1 MAVVLVGR
9 IVDIRHESWQSMP
22 AALKAAVR
30 QGLWHNF
37 THETDPELVRKL
49 SHAVARASEGWKDL
63 VAASIGLLGSTND
76 QARQVGVFFLLEQMS
91 EYSDELKSDP
101 GRLLPV
107 FQAALVDDMTLPVRC
122 GALKALL
129 SLLNHIETRAAVIN
143 GGVSSTKGGKGSA
156 VEGLSPLAGLAVGS
170 VGRVLE
176 GYGQGQVSANEA
188 QKVLELLV
196 DTMEVAS
203 KFFTA
208 QIEGILQFMMAL
220 GAKAGEREGG
230 EENEEEKAA
239 LLGLKCA
246 AVEVLLVCCK
256 ECPGTVRKVHGFPQ
270 AFLTLCMTLGATASF
285 SGDVAAWGRKMDFE
299 PEGESPEGSSH
310 EEGAEQESVAA
321 AAIYR
326 LMQTLGGKT
335 MLPIA
340 MILVPEWLGT
350 AGPEHWAQRRMSLL
364 VVEALVDYCPK
375 AIKPSYGQMLKTA
388 VDFTQDAHPRVAA
401 EAFHLVNILCAKFP
415 ELVPQGT
422 YLQFTLPALHAIIG
436 DSSRYLRLRGI
447 AVRTLAVLLSA
458 CEERLPAST
467 LTPYM
472 GPLLTALISCLQS
485 DMPPELQETTLDAVA
500 AMATVAQGGFV
511 THYQG
516 VMGGLKG
523 ILSSSSSSAAAT
535 GQAGNLRDKAIE
547 CVGILGSA
555 VGRRDK
561 GEGANFATDATE
573 VMQMLVGQLQGAVPG
588 QVSFERLGPAT
599 GVVCAALGDLFL
611 PFVPTL
617 VGLLAQTTK
626 LDLGFAVQDVGEE
639 VEEGVTAAEDG
650 KVMASVVD
658 LKGMGGKKLIT
669 INTYAVQEVEAALD
683 TLDKYARVLGANFVE
698 PAEALLPLLGPLIK
712 CPHSDVRSSAA
723 LCAAA
728 AFDCIVEAVKAGQR
742 DAATAAQPLLLQILP
757 VLVDQMDKERQPES
771 RQYLAQAIRD
781 VLRAC
786 AESGGVDEAT
796 GMLALPVTKLC
807 HAECMAVAVKV
818 RESMLQSL
826 IRRSEI
832 EQQFEADDEMEDEDY
847 DALLEAVGEEAAM
860 MSDLTDCMGYLIK
873 AEREAFIPIFD
884 AHVVPILQALL
895 SPPGPGKKN
904 PATLTAV
911 SVCLFD
917 DMIEYASP
925 ASHKYL
931 PTFLPLLSAA
941 LERAM
946 PPDTNTAGGKKIG
959 NEESEEG
966 EDEEGDL
973 AVLRQACVYGVT
985 QICKHAPD
993 CLDKAL
999 VSFNLLPRLIALLR
1013 WPHRMEEVHR
1023 GPTENVV
1030 SALLSICQG
1039 ALTSRL
1045 QEPAKLVAQNK
1056 SIPHPSDLLSLCL
1069 AHLPLTEDVQ
1079 EARTVHRQLADMLSF
1094 PPSFATLTSGDCCP
1108 LLIQALAEIVASAKV
1123 EAEREEE
1130 ASALTVEPKVAAM
1143 LAAMLSELP
1152 SKVSGEGWTEGW
1164 GRVNGET
1171 KKALQGVVRGIAN

>member
-9 IVDIRHESWQSMP
+9 IVDVRHESWQSMP
-22 AALKAAVR
+22 PSVKAAVR

-49 SHAVARASEGWKDL
+49 SHAVARASEGWADL
-63 VAASIGLLGSTND
+63 VAACIGLLGSTND
-76 QARQVGVFFLLEQMS
+76 QARQVGVFSLLEQMS

-101 GRLLPV
+101 ARLSPV
-107 FQAALVDDMTLPVRC
+107 FQAALVDVMALPVRC
-122 GALKALL
+122 AALKTLF
-129 SLLNHIETRAAVIN
+129 SLLTHMETMAAVTN
-143 GGVSSTKGGKGSA
+143 GGVNTKGGKGSP
-156 VEGLSPLAGLAVGS
+156 VEGLLPLAGVAVGS
-170 VGRVLE
+170 VCRVLE
-176 GYGQGQVSANEA
+176 GYGQGQVSANEV

-196 DTMEVAS
+196 ETLEVAS

-208 QIEGILQFMMAL
+208 QMEGILQLMMAL
-220 GAKAGEREGG
+220 GAKEGG
-230 EENEEEKAA
+230 IDEGEEAA
-239 LLGLKCA
+239 LLGLKCT

-256 ECPGTVRKVHGFPQ
+256 ECPGTVRKVQGFPQ
-270 AFLTLCMTLGATASF
+270 AFLTLCMTLCATASA

-299 PEGESPEGSSH
+299 PEGETPEGSSN
-310 EEGAEQESVAA
+310 EEGAEQENVAA

-326 LMQTLGGKT
+326 LMLSLGGKT

-340 MILVPEWLGT
+340 MTLVPEWLGAT
-350 AGPEHWAQRRMSLL
+350 GPEHWAQRRVSLV

-375 AIKPSYGQMLKTA
+375 VIKPSYGQMLKTA
-388 VDFTQDAHPRVAA
+388 VDVTQDAHPRVAA

-422 YLQFTLPALHAIIG
+422 HLQSTLPALHAIIG
-436 DSSRYLRLRGI
+436 DSSRLLRLRGI

-458 CEERLPAST
+458 CEERLPASS

-472 GPLLTALISCLQS
+472 DPLLTALISCLQN
-485 DMPPELQETTLDAVA
+485 DMPPELQQTTLDAVA

-511 THYQG
+511 KHYQG

-561 GEGANFATDATE
+561 GEGTNFATDATE
-573 VMQMLVGQLQGAVPG
+573 VMQLLVGQLQGAAPG

-599 GVVCAALGDLFL
+599 GVVCTALGDLFL

-617 VGLLAQTTK
+617 VSLLAQTMQ
-626 LDLGFAVQDVGEE
+626 LDLGVAVQDVGEE

-650 KVMASVVD
+650 RVVASVVD
-658 LKGMGGKKLIT
+658 LKGSGGKKRIT
-669 INTYAVQEVEAALD
+669 INTYAIQEVEAALD
-683 TLDKYARVLGANFVE
+683 SLDKYARVLGGKFVE
-698 PAEALLPLLGPLIK
+698 PAEALLPLLGPLIQ
-712 CPHSDVRSSAA
+712 CPHSEVRSSAA

-757 VLVDQMDKERQPES
+757 LLVDQMDKEQQAEA

-786 AESGGVDEAT
+786 AESGGVSEAT
-796 GMLALPVTKLC
+796 GAFNLPVTKLG
-807 HAECMAVAVKV
+807 HAECTAVAVKV

-832 EQQFEADDEMEDEDY
+832 EQQFKADDEMEEEDY
-847 DALLEAVGEEAAM
+847 DALLEEVGEEASM
-860 MSDLTDCMGYLIK
+860 MSALTDCMGYLIK

-884 AHVVPILQALL
+884 AHVVLILQALL

-904 PATLTAV
+904 PAILMAV
-911 SVCLFD
+911 SICLFD

-925 ASHKYL
+925 AAHKYL

-946 PPDTNTAGGKKIG
+946 PPGTTTAGEKKIG
-959 NEESEEG
+959 NEDSEEG

-973 AVLRQACVYGVT
+973 AVLRQACVYGLT
-985 QICKHAPD
+985 QVCKHAPD

-999 VSFNLLPRLIALLR
+999 EPFNLLPRLISLLQ
-1013 WPHRMEEVHR
+1013 WPQRNEETHR
-1023 GPTENVV
+1023 GATENVV

-1056 SIPHPSDLLSLCL
+1056 NIPPPSDLLSLCL
-1069 AHLPLTEDVQ
+1069 THLPLTEDVQ
-1079 EARTVHRQLADMLSF
+1079 EARTVHRQLADMLSL
-1094 PPSFATLTSGDCCP
+1094 PPSFATLTSGTCCP
-1108 LLIQALAEIVASAKV
+1108 LLIQALAEIVAKAKV
-1123 EAEREEE
+1123 EGEREEE
-1130 ASALTVEPKVAAM
+1130 ASALTVEPVVAAR

-1152 SKVSGEGWTEGW
+1152 SKVSGKGWTEGW
-1164 GRVNGET
+1164 GRVGGET
-1171 KKALQGVVRGIAN
+1171 KRALAGVARGVTN